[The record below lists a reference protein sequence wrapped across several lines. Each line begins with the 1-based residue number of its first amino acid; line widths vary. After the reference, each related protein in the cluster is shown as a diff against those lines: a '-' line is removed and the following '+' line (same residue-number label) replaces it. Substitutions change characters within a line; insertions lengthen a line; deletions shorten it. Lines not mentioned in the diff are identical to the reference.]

1 MERVTFHEKVPA
13 FLLARELGIG
23 NRFAFY
29 AVGTAVY
36 GKSVAVL
43 GVWMMYRGRFGSWLK

>member
-43 GVWMMYRGRFGSWLK
+43 GV